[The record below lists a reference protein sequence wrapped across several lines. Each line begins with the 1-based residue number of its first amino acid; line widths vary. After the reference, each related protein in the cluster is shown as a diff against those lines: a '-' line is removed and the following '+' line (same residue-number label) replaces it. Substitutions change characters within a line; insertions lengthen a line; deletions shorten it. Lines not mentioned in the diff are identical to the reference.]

1 MEQAG
6 RDRPSP
12 RSERGREP
20 NSYLARSRPGSHV
33 EHRTVRRVHG
43 NSVDLG
49 DNDAVDEIPLRERLV
64 VAGVELL
71 EQDGAAGLSLRA
83 ITRRVGVSHG
93 APRRYFP
100 THNSLLAAIAATG
113 LADLAARLTAPAAGE
128 PRAQLV
134 ELARRYLA
142 FAAERPAMFE
152 LIFRHDLLEGAGG
165 NLRATTLP
173 LIEALSTVV
182 AAAVPERTD
191 AAERTVG
198 LWTNLHGLAVLRATR
213 TLDLI
218 LEDSQLDAFVVRAVD
233 AHLS

>member
-1 MEQAG
+1 MAG
-6 RDRPSP
+6 QNRT
-12 RSERGREP
+12 GFFLRE
-20 NSYLARSRPGSHV
+20 NA
-33 EHRTVRRVHG
+33 E
-43 NSVDLG
+43 
-49 DNDAVDEIPLRERLV
+49 VDEIPLRDRLV
-64 VAGVELL
+64 LAGVELL
-71 EQDGAAGLSLRA
+71 EDEGLAALSLRA

-113 LADLAARLTAPAAGE
+113 LADLAGRLTGSADGTARE
-128 PRAQLV
+128 QLV
-134 ELARRYLA
+134 ELGRRYLA

-173 LIEALSTVV
+173 LLESLTRIVATVS
-182 AAAVPERTD
+182 PDD

-198 LWTNLHGLAVLRATR
+198 LWTNLHGLAVLRATK
-213 TLDLI
+213 TLDLM
-218 LEDSQLDAFVVRAVD
+218 LDPAHLDAFIARAVD

>member
-1 MEQAG
+1 MAG
-6 RDRPSP
+6 RRRTGFSL
-12 RSERGREP
+12 RE
-20 NSYLARSRPGSHV
+20 NA
-33 EHRTVRRVHG
+33 
-43 NSVDLG
+43 D
-49 DNDAVDEIPLRERLV
+49 VDETPLRDRLV
-64 VAGVELL
+64 LAGVELL
-71 EQDGAAGLSLRA
+71 EEEGLAPLSLRA

-113 LADLAARLTAPAAGE
+113 LTDLAERLTGPANGAAA
-128 PRAQLV
+128 RDQLI
-134 ELARRYLA
+134 ELGRRYLA

-173 LIEALSTVV
+173 LLESLTRIVATVT
-182 AAAVPERTD
+182 PDD

-198 LWTNLHGLAVLRATR
+198 LWTNLHGLAVLRATK

-218 LEDSQLDAFVVRAVD
+218 LDDAQLDTFVTRAVD
-233 AHLS
+233 THLS